1 MPIGRPPFVLGEEMQ
16 HDTSPHVA
24 HLAGAERRV
33 QTASLVLCH
42 SRLLFFQLYLRF
54 TRFECRVFLTDALQY
69 VGGACADCMIDNTH
83 VVVLHG
89 TGKTMVPVPEME
101 AFARRLGFRFVAH
114 EKGHANRSA
123 HVERQ
128 FHHIEHN
135 FYPGRQ
141 FADFAD
147 ANRQARAW
155 CDKVNATFKKHL
167 HAQPRELF
175 AVEQPALRPLPAWI
189 PEVYALHQRIVDVEG
204 YIHVDGHV
212 YSVPY
217 QLIGRP
223 VEVRET
229 KDTIR
234 VFVGPRQVAI
244 HARAEA
250 LGAKQRATLA
260 AHRPPRGQV
269 AAHLHRSPDELDL
282 AAAGELIAAYAV
294 TLKQKAPRWPVAL
307 RRLAQMRRD
316 YPAAPFLAA
325 LEAATHYGLYD
336 LDRVERIV
344 LRNIATAYFVL
355 PVERPSLTMKDD
367 LAQLLKNLRL
377 GKVAELFDDE
387 IKRADGEKLSHQEL
401 WCRLLRAQW
410 QANQEGALAW
420 RIKRAG
426 LPDQWTL
433 ESFPFKRQP
442 GVNQRQIRTFAELEF
457 VPKAE
462 NLVFVGPTGVGKTG
476 LASGLLLKALQNGY
490 RGIFMR
496 AQDLF
501 DEMYASLA
509 DRSTRR
515 LLNRL
520 TKVDV
525 LVIDEMGYLNL
536 RPEQTNIFFKLM
548 EERYRQRPTII
559 TTNLDYAEWATFLG
573 NKALVEALLSR
584 LRHQCTT
591 IKIDGPSLRDARG

>member
-1 MPIGRPPFVLGEEMQ
+1 
-16 HDTSPHVA
+16 
-24 HLAGAERRV
+24 
-33 QTASLVLCH
+33 
-42 SRLLFFQLYLRF
+42 
-54 TRFECRVFLTDALQY
+54 
-69 VGGACADCMIDNTH
+69 
-83 VVVLHG
+83 
-89 TGKTMVPVPEME
+89 
-101 AFARRLGFRFVAH
+101 
-114 EKGHANRSA
+114 
-123 HVERQ
+123 
-128 FHHIEHN
+128 
-135 FYPGRQ
+135 
-141 FADFAD
+141 
-147 ANRQARAW
+147 
-155 CDKVNATFKKHL
+155 
-167 HAQPRELF
+167 
-175 AVEQPALRPLPAWI
+175 
-189 PEVYALHQRIVDVEG
+189 
-204 YIHVDGHV
+204 
-212 YSVPY
+212 
-217 QLIGRP
+217 
-223 VEVRET
+223 
-229 KDTIR
+229 
-234 VFVGPRQVAI
+234 
-244 HARAEA
+244 
-250 LGAKQRATLA
+250 
-260 AHRPPRGQV
+260 
-269 AAHLHRSPDELDL
+269 
-282 AAAGELIAAYAV
+282 
-294 TLKQKAPRWPVAL
+294 
-307 RRLAQMRRD
+307 
-316 YPAAPFLAA
+316 
-325 LEAATHYGLYD
+325 
-336 LDRVERIV
+336 
-344 LRNIATAYFVL
+344 
-355 PVERPSLTMKDD
+355 MKDD

-387 IKRADGEKLSHQEL
+387 IKRSDGDKLSHQEL

-410 QANQEGALAW
+410 QANHDGALAW

-426 LPDQWTL
+426 LPEQWTL

-462 NLVFVGPTGVGKTG
+462 NLVLVGPTGVGKTG